1 MDAGLNVNPTLINIG
16 GSGQPNVVVGYSVSP
31 ALISVQPAVHFRID
45 VDKSVGSPMIT
56 DNNIPYPP
64 QPPVTPKPPN
74 RLPGRNGTLH
84 LEA

>member
-31 ALISVQPAVHFRID
+31 SLISVQPAVHFRID

-64 QPPVTPKPPN
+64 QPPVTPKPPK